1 MFAARQKTF
10 DKFTG
15 SLMIGG
21 SETAIFL
28 LAQGHMMI
36 KRMTRA
42 TVTALICVTAM
53 IGSQSLY
60 ALTEAARSAAAAA
73 ADTAKN
79 SGTKGQKA
87 ANDIATAAFEVS
99 DPSEEN
105 LASEIAC
112 LVYNESSRA
121 QLEEILPETAAK
133 AAATAT
139 GAAPGSMITVC
150 DPALAYAVTASSGL
164 NGTVIAAVAVL
175 GGIAAAAGGGGG
187 DDTPTS
193 P

>member
-28 LAQGHMMI
+28 LAQGHMMM

-60 ALTEAARSAAAAA
+60 ALTEAARSAA
-73 ADTAKN
+73 
-79 SGTKGQKA
+79 
-87 ANDIATAAFEVS
+87 
-99 DPSEEN
+99 
-105 LASEIAC
+105 AC